1 MLVSPQ
7 LPRITGVPFPDLQ
20 SVWTSLPVTV
30 ELSPLVLV
38 SLASLVG
45 VFIAAVTVILL
56 YHWRRFPFEHEIF
69 KTAER
74 VYIGG
79 VIALGAIAG
88 LGILF
93 S

>member
-1 MLVSPQ
+1 M
-7 LPRITGVPFPDLQ
+7 
-20 SVWTSLPVTV
+20 TV

-79 VIALGAIAG
+79 ILMLGAIVG

>member
-1 MLVSPQ
+1 M
-7 LPRITGVPFPDLQ
+7 
-20 SVWTSLPVTV
+20 TV